1 MASLMENLIE
11 VLELESSEYENLL
24 GLSMKK
30 TPVIVAGNMEEL
42 AKVTDEEQDAVSR
55 INRLEQKRQ
64 EVFADIANV
73 INKDVNTLML
83 TDLIEILSN
92 RPEEQQKLAKVHDK
106 LKSAVY
112 EVKRVNE
119 QNRILI
125 ENALE
130 MVEFDMNML
139 QAMKAA
145 PETANYNKGA
155 YNTGTHM
162 GEGPAAFDAKQ

>member
-11 VLELESSEYENLL
+11 VLNLESSEYENLL

-42 AKVTDEEQDAVSR
+42 AKVTDEEQDAVSK
-55 INRLEQKRQ
+55 INKLEHKRQ
-64 EVFADIANV
+64 EVFTDIANV

-83 TDLIEILSN
+83 TDLIEMLTG
-92 RPEEQQKLAKVHDK
+92 RPEEQQKLAKVHDR
-106 LKSAVY
+106 LRSAVY

-119 QNRILI
+119 QNRVLI

-155 YNTGTHM
+155 CNTGTHM
-162 GEGPAAFDAKQ
+162 GAEAAGFDAKQ